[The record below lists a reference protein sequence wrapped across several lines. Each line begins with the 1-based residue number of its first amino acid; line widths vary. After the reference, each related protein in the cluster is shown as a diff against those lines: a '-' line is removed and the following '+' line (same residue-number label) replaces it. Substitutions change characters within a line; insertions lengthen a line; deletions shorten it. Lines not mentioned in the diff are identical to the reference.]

1 MKYFLIGAL
10 LLAANG
16 SAFAVELSKFDRV
29 EHKENIICFPNGE
42 CLDIDDP
49 GNHP

>member
-1 MKYFLIGAL
+1 MKYFLMGAL

-16 SAFAVELSKFDRV
+16 SAFAVELSKLDSV
-29 EHKENIICFPNGE
+29 EHKVNIICFPNGE
-42 CLDIDDP
+42 CIDVDDP